1 MTTLADNGSPLPWGE
16 GGLRSRRTSSGR
28 GTGEGLVLTF
38 GKASRP
44 KRHQHPLASKEMKRE
59 YPDRPIVGVGGVVV
73 HRHRVLLIRRG
84 CEPLKGEWS
93 IPGGMLE
100 LGEELAEG
108 VRRELKEETGL
119 EVEPLEIVAAF
130 DRITRQ
136 GTRVKYHYV
145 IVDYVCRLKRGRLKP
160 ASDVV
165 DARWVRREDLPKYHL
180 TEMATKVILESFE
193 MMRRRR

>member
-1 MTTLADNGSPLPWGE
+1 
-16 GGLRSRRTSSGR
+16 
-28 GTGEGLVLTF
+28 
-38 GKASRP
+38 
-44 KRHQHPLASKEMKRE
+44 MKRE
-59 YPDRPIVGVGGVVV
+59 YPDAPLVGVGAIIIE
-73 HRHRVLLIRRG
+73 RDRVLLVKRG
-84 CEPLKGEWS
+84 QPPLAGEWS
-93 IPGGMLE
+93 IPGGLLE

-130 DRITRQ
+130 DRITRE
-136 GTRVKYHYV
+136 GKRVKYHYV

>member
-1 MTTLADNGSPLPWGE
+1 
-16 GGLRSRRTSSGR
+16 
-28 GTGEGLVLTF
+28 
-38 GKASRP
+38 
-44 KRHQHPLASKEMKRE
+44 
-59 YPDRPIVGVGGVVV
+59 VGVGGVVV
-73 HRHRVLLIRRG
+73 HRNRALLIRRG
-84 CEPLKGEWS
+84 SEPLKGEWS

-136 GTRVKYHYV
+136 GKRVKYHYV

-165 DARWVRREDLPKYHL
+165 DARWARREDLPKYNL

>member
-1 MTTLADNGSPLPWGE
+1 M
-16 GGLRSRRTSSGR
+16 
-28 GTGEGLVLTF
+28 
-38 GKASRP
+38 
-44 KRHQHPLASKEMKRE
+44 
-59 YPDRPIVGVGGVVV
+59 GVGGVVV

-84 CEPLKGEWS
+84 SEPLKGEWS

-130 DRITRQ
+130 DRITRE

-145 IVDYVCRLKRGRLKP
+145 IVDYVCRRKRGRLKP

-180 TEMATKVILESFE
+180 TEMATRVILEAFE
-193 MMRRRR
+193 FFDKQKAR

>member
-1 MTTLADNGSPLPWGE
+1 
-16 GGLRSRRTSSGR
+16 
-28 GTGEGLVLTF
+28 
-38 GKASRP
+38 
-44 KRHQHPLASKEMKRE
+44 MKRE
-59 YPDRPIVGVGGVVV
+59 YPECPIVGVGGVVV
-73 HRHRVLLIRRG
+73 HRHRALLIRRG
-84 CEPLKGEWS
+84 SEPLKGEWS

-130 DRITRQ
+130 DRITRE

-145 IVDYVCRLKRGRLKP
+145 IVDYVCRRKRGRLKP

-180 TEMATKVILESFE
+180 TEMATRVILEAFE
-193 MMRRRR
+193 FFDKQKAR

>member
-1 MTTLADNGSPLPWGE
+1 
-16 GGLRSRRTSSGR
+16 
-28 GTGEGLVLTF
+28 
-38 GKASRP
+38 
-44 KRHQHPLASKEMKRE
+44 
-59 YPDRPIVGVGGVVV
+59 
-73 HRHRVLLIRRG
+73 
-84 CEPLKGEWS
+84 
-93 IPGGMLE
+93 MLE

-136 GTRVKYHYV
+136 GKRVKYHYV

-180 TEMATKVILESFE
+180 TEMATRVILEAFE
-193 MMRRRR
+193 FFDKQKAR

>member
-1 MTTLADNGSPLPWGE
+1 
-16 GGLRSRRTSSGR
+16 
-28 GTGEGLVLTF
+28 
-38 GKASRP
+38 
-44 KRHQHPLASKEMKRE
+44 MKRE

-73 HRHRVLLIRRG
+73 HRQRALLIRRG
-84 CEPLKGEWS
+84 CEPLKGQWS

-136 GTRVKYHYV
+136 GQRVKYHYV
-145 IVDYVCRLKRGRLKP
+145 IVDYVCRRKRGRLKP

-165 DARWVRREDLPKYHL
+165 DARWVRRQDLPKYHL
-180 TEMATKVILESFE
+180 TEMATKVILQSFE
-193 MMRRRR
+193 FFEKQKAR